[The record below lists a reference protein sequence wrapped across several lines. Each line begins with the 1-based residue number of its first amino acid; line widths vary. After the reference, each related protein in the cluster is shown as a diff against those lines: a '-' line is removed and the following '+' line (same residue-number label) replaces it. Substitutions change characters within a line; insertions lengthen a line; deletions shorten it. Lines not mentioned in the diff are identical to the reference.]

1 MCVNPHGDY
10 EICPTCERVMV
21 TYKHSMIVPH
31 NLGFVEHSTDLRTMP
46 FTYTSHFMN
55 FLCTNQYLN
64 RTPAFNSIST
74 TCMNISLKKHLLHYL
89 IPRVKKKSYIKCI

>member
-64 RTPAFNSIST
+64 RTPTFNSITT
-74 TCMNISLKKHLLHYL
+74 TCMNISL
-89 IPRVKKKSYIKCI
+89 